1 MILERAEHPD
11 WLSNAY
17 LIASGPGGKGV
28 LVDSN
33 EVTEPLTD
41 RVESDDIEVTH
52 VLLTHHHWDQVV
64 AAALAGSAAWH
75 RDTQA
80 AVTRLATNIG
90 PMAFAPS
97 LLNAV
102 PPPVAR
108 YFRATLRD
116 GQPMIRSA
124 VATQDAEFFIN
135 GAWRPLT
142 ATQHFRAS
150 PPAFI
155 WDARIQMAPLLPALV
170 RDAYA
175 DGQGAMKAS
184 MLGVFTLAHRAGL
197 RELNL
202 GALQR
207 FLGEAI
213 WLPTALLPGD
223 AVSWTA
229 KDDHSATAT
238 LRDRGLEVSLLF
250 EFDDE
255 DMVRLNQAMTVFLGM
270 AVTPRAGRGK
280 QP

>member
-1 MILERAEHPD
+1 MLRILLAV
-11 WLSNAY
+11 LAAT
-17 LIASGPGGKGV
+17 IGV
-28 LVDSN
+28 
-33 EVTEPLTD
+33 
-41 RVESDDIEVTH
+41 
-52 VLLTHHHWDQVV
+52 VV

-255 DMVRLNQAMTVFLGM
+255 DMVRQISGERYKEAQGQFALERWLISCGDPSQRDGIRIPTRCEVAWLENGLPV
-270 AVTPRAGRGK
+270 PYWRGRITTIRYTY
-280 QP
+280 